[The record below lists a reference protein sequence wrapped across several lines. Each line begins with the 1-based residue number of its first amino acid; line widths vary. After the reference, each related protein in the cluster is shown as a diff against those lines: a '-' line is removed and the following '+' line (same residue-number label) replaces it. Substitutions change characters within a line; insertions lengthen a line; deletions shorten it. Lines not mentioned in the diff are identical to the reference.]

1 MLAVSSRV
9 ILTARLAQDSK
20 PAPGLNF
27 YVLLKITSKR
37 SPLRANYLRE
47 QSNTMMRLMP
57 LSKPKHSGTARGN
70 ASHFG
75 DERSRLIFK
84 RANPRM
90 SSLFTDEG
98 VALLVDLRSVA
109 SNADLR
115 GTGNSPTRPFSC
127 HH

>member
-1 MLAVSSRV
+1 
-9 ILTARLAQDSK
+9 
-20 PAPGLNF
+20 
-27 YVLLKITSKR
+27 
-37 SPLRANYLRE
+37 
-47 QSNTMMRLMP
+47 MMRLMP

-75 DERSRLIFK
+75 DERSRLIFT

-115 GTGNSPTRPFSC
+115 GTGNGHNRPFSC